1 MTHFEAAKVASF
13 NPRAHAGR
21 DRRRPIRRGW
31 PSTSFNPRAHAG
43 RDLARTSTIWAAP
56 PRFQPTRP
64 RGARRALRRFV
75 YQLLRVSTH
84 APTRGA
90 TFPGARLPGVG
101 AVSTHAP
108 TRGATSAIDLIGRP
122 RKTFQP
128 TRPRGARL
136 VGKYMQGASSEEFQ
150 PTRPRGA
157 RPPNLTRCGR
167 TTCFNPRAHA
177 GRDPRMRRR
186 RCMCLSFN
194 PRAHA
199 GRDQQGPG
207 YVHLSREFQPT
218 RPRGARLPRCS

>member
-1 MTHFEAAKVASF
+1 MTHFEAAKVA
-13 NPRAHAGR
+13 
-21 DRRRPIRRGW
+21 
-31 PSTSFNPRAHAG
+31 SFNPRAHAG

-177 GRDPRMRRR
+177 GRD
-186 RCMCLSFN
+186 
-194 PRAHA
+194 
-199 GRDQQGPG
+199 QQGPG